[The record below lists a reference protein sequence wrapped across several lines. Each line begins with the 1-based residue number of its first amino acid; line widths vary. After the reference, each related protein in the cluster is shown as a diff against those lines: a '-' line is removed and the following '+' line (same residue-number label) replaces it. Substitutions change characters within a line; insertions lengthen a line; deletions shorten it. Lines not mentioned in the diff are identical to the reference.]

1 MKVEYEETSQDLQT
15 RINIHEQFGGRNID
29 SWMLELL
36 SLTKGMKILDIG
48 CGSGKQ
54 CLAFYDVLEGEV
66 EITGGDVSEELLGKA
81 REASQAK
88 SADIRYLDLD
98 FNERF
103 PFEDNSMSPD
113 QSCFAIYYV
122 KAISST

>member
-66 EITGGDVSEELLGKA
+66 EITGKLVPGEENLVAVKTGHFRISELKLGGILRPVMVYAGKEPEPQMK
-81 REASQAK
+81 R
-88 SADIRYLDLD
+88 
-98 FNERF
+98 
-103 PFEDNSMSPD
+103 
-113 QSCFAIYYV
+113 
-122 KAISST
+122 